1 MSGAKASAVCIRAT
15 SFPKGHWM
23 EFCAFDRPY
32 LERLRA
38 GDFRT
43 QEHFA
48 SYFGALIQIKMR
60 SRVRAPEDIEDIRQ
74 ETFSRVLKTLRTEG
88 GVREPEK
95 LGAFVNAICNN
106 VRNEFYRS
114 GLRET
119 TADDDTAAD
128 ETPDPT
134 PDALQQVMSGDTR
147 SLVQQVIDDLPERDR
162 RVLRAVMLEERD
174 KDEVCRELGVDREY
188 LRVLLH
194 RARISFKDRYLE
206 RTAQP
211 ALRR

>member
-1 MSGAKASAVCIRAT
+1 
-15 SFPKGHWM
+15 M
-23 EFCAFDRPY
+23 EFCAFDKSY
-32 LERLRA
+32 VERLRA

-48 SYFGALIQIKMR
+48 SYFGALIQVKMR
-60 SRVRAPEDIEDIRQ
+60 SRGRSQEDIDDIRQ
-74 ETFSRVLKTLRTEG
+74 ETFTRVLKALRSEG
-88 GVREPEK
+88 GLREPEK

-114 GLRET
+114 GLRQGT
-119 TADDDTAAD
+119 TEEDTAAVQA
-128 ETPDPT
+128 PDPA
-134 PDALQQVMSGDTR
+134 PDALHQVMARDTR
-147 SLVQQVIDDLPERDR
+147 QLVQEVVDDLPERDR
-162 RVLRAVMLEERD
+162 GVLRKVLLEERD
-174 KDEVCRELGVDREY
+174 KDEVCAELGIDRDY

-194 RARISFKDRYLE
+194 RARSSFKGKYLE

>member
-1 MSGAKASAVCIRAT
+1 
-15 SFPKGHWM
+15 M
-23 EFCAFDRPY
+23 EFCAFDKSY

-48 SYFGALIQIKMR
+48 SYFGALVQVKMR
-60 SRVRAPEDIEDIRQ
+60 SRSRSLEDIEDIRQ
-74 ETFSRVLKTLRTEG
+74 ETFSRVFKALRSESG
-88 GVREPEK
+88 LREPEK

-106 VRNEFYRS
+106 VRNEYYRT
-114 GLRET
+114 GLRQG
-119 TADDDTAAD
+119 AIDDDNPAA
-128 ETPDPT
+128 EPPDPA
-134 PDALQQVMSGDTR
+134 PDALHQVMAGDTR
-147 SLVQQVIDDLPERDR
+147 QLVQQVIDDLPHRDR
-162 RVLRAVMLEERD
+162 LVLRAVMLEERD

-194 RARISFKDRYLE
+194 RARLAFKARYLE